1 MIYQGNGS
9 LEQMQTFST
18 IYPKLRQLD
27 QKHRDMD
34 ICFKDKHCVS
44 TNRHLNIMFFSFQK
58 ALLRKN
64 EALLSEL
71 QSYEPVIDNLKE
83 QANTC
88 KV

>member
-1 MIYQGNGS
+1 MTNRAQIHDFIRRLNRQIYQGNGS

-44 TNRHLNIMFFSFQK
+44 TNRHLNIMFFLFK
-58 ALLRKN
+58 RH
-64 EALLSEL
+64 
-71 QSYEPVIDNLKE
+71 
-83 QANTC
+83 C
-88 KV
+88 